1 MGIKVFMGKIYTQ
14 FKPIKIVECLIV
26 SSGRVVYAGSDKL
39 CEYVCKN
46 TVCEYIDING
56 VALPGFVDAHIHMD
70 ALGINLNSIDL
81 RNTRSIDEVKRLL
94 RTYRNTI
101 GHWIIGRGWDQEKFI
116 EKRVIT
122 RWDIDNA
129 INELPV
135 LLIRIC
141 GHLGVINSRAIELLK
156 LSKIFECSSKI
167 DIANGIIKEEVLEYI
182 WREIDIDVDSYRKIL
197 DDAQNHIVRHGVTS
211 IGYLSVPISVVPVLI
226 SMDLENRLYIRI
238 HLYFDAIHSD
248 IFKIL
253 GLRRGYGDDYLRFMG
268 IKIFIDGSLGA
279 RTALLSLPYGDDPN
293 NFGIERISSDTL
305 VHILSRAKDNG
316 IDVALHAIGDRA
328 LDVAI
333 YSIRSALSHN
343 YTRIEHASIV
353 RDDQLSK
360 LKGFRI
366 AIQPHFIISDFWMV
380 DRVGIERARYVYRI
394 KSLLDSD
401 IVLGF
406 STDAPV
412 EDVNP
417 WKTIYAAVTRGIFE
431 DIELAKYTYSEA
443 IDVVEAL
450 HLYTKGSGQL
460 LLRNDIGCLEPGCLA
475 DINIV
480 DRDPI
485 SLDLHELKNIR
496 SLKVFVGGKAVFL

>member
-1 MGIKVFMGKIYTQ
+1 
-14 FKPIKIVECLIV
+14 
-26 SSGRVVYAGSDKL
+26 
-39 CEYVCKN
+39 
-46 TVCEYIDING
+46 
-56 VALPGFVDAHIHMD
+56 
-70 ALGINLNSIDL
+70 
-81 RNTRSIDEVKRLL
+81 
-94 RTYRNTI
+94 
-101 GHWIIGRGWDQEKFI
+101 
-116 EKRVIT
+116 
-122 RWDIDNA
+122 
-129 INELPV
+129 
-135 LLIRIC
+135 
-141 GHLGVINSRAIELLK
+141 
-156 LSKIFECSSKI
+156 
-167 DIANGIIKEEVLEYI
+167 
-182 WREIDIDVDSYRKIL
+182 
-197 DDAQNHIVRHGVTS
+197 
-211 IGYLSVPISVVPVLI
+211 
-226 SMDLENRLYIRI
+226 
-238 HLYFDAIHSD
+238 
-248 IFKIL
+248 
-253 GLRRGYGDDYLRFMG
+253 
-268 IKIFIDGSLGA
+268 
-279 RTALLSLPYGDDPN
+279 
-293 NFGIERISSDTL
+293 
-305 VHILSRAKDNG
+305 
-316 IDVALHAIGDRA
+316 
-328 LDVAI
+328 
-333 YSIRSALSHN
+333 
-343 YTRIEHASIV
+343 IEHASIV

-366 AIQPHFIISDFWMV
+366 AIQPHFIISDFWIV

-485 SLDLHELKNIR
+485 GLDLHELKNIR